1 MCRLIFNRSQV
12 LAGGMTLKRTK
23 RAFVLFAKK
32 KPKKEKEHKKGKG
45 HKKDKSKKS
54 KKAKKD
60 KVMSIILYASNL
72 SALHFYAYL
81 FWRLILCTSIKEEKS
96 LGPT

>member
-1 MCRLIFNRSQV
+1 
-12 LAGGMTLKRTK
+12 MTLKRTK

-60 KVMSIILYASNL
+60 KVMSIILYTSNL
-72 SALHFYAYL
+72 SGLHYTPISFGGLFYVPRFKKQNL
-81 FWRLILCTSIKEEKS
+81 WD
-96 LGPT
+96 

>member
-12 LAGGMTLKRTK
+12 FAGGMTLKRTK

-45 HKKDKSKKS
+45 HKKDKSKKA

-60 KVMSIILYASNL
+60 KVMSIILCASNL
-72 SALHFYAYL
+72 SALLFMPICPGGLFYVPKGKKKNL
-81 FWRLILCTSIKEEKS
+81 WD
-96 LGPT
+96 